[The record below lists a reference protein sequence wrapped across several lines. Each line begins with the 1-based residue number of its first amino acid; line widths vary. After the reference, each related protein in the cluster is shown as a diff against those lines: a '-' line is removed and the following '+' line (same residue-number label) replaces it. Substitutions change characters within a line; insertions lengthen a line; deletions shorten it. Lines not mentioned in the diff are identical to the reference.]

1 MKKSAILLVMS
12 VLMFLPSCMTTNTN
26 VKNYDDL
33 DGQEYYY
40 AKGKQNY
47 LFWGLL
53 PLGKPNIQVP
63 ENEPCQIRTTTTF
76 VDGLVSDLTIGIFS
90 MQSVRILTK
99 RQQPLQVGDKVKFY
113 AGSKDL
119 KGTMESIQDAKKG
132 VVRTED
138 GKLKKVNLMDV
149 IKLK

>member
-1 MKKSAILLVMS
+1 MKKSAILLVLS

-63 ENEPCQIRTTTTF
+63 EDEPCQIRTTTTF

>member
-1 MKKSAILLVMS
+1 
-12 VLMFLPSCMTTNTN
+12 MFLPSCMTTNTN

>member
-1 MKKSAILLVMS
+1 MKKSALLLVLS

-90 MQSVRILTK
+90 MQSVRVLTK

-119 KGTMESIQDAKKG
+119 KGTIESIKDAKKG
-132 VVRTED
+132 IVRTED

-149 IKLK
+149 VKL

>member
-1 MKKSAILLVMS
+1 MKKSAILLVLS

-138 GKLKKVNLMDV
+138 GKLKKVKLMDV

>member
-1 MKKSAILLVMS
+1 MKKSAILLVLS

>member
-1 MKKSAILLVMS
+1 MKKSALLLVLS

-63 ENEPCQIRTTTTF
+63 EDEPCQIRTTTTF

-90 MQSVRILTK
+90 MQSVRVLTK

-113 AGSKDL
+113 AGSKDI
-119 KGTMESIQDAKKG
+119 KGTIESIQDAKKG

-138 GKLKKVNLMDV
+138 GKSKKVNLMDV
-149 IKLK
+149 VKL

>member
-1 MKKSAILLVMS
+1 MKKSALLLVLS

-90 MQSVRILTK
+90 MQSVRVLTK

-119 KGTMESIQDAKKG
+119 KGTIESIQDAKKG

-138 GKLKKVNLMDV
+138 GKSKKVNLMDV
-149 IKLK
+149 VKL